1 MTLLRIALA
10 SNGVLM
16 FAWSFV
22 LFFKH
27 YALWAK
33 GEGRKVA
40 DSKTKFDVM
49 IWRIVGLWVAFVG
62 LTCMFVTDVPGGF
75 WSSRWGFS
83 PEHLQVLWSPL
94 ASLVAVTHA
103 VETWVKYQA
112 LGPKGV
118 SAWLKGASG
127 NIFLGTLCL
136 LAVIL

>member
-1 MTLLRIALA
+1 MGRHYRIMTLLRIALA

-62 LTCMFVTDVPGGF
+62 LTCM
-75 WSSRWGFS
+75 
-83 PEHLQVLWSPL
+83 
-94 ASLVAVTHA
+94 VATGLPRRGYA
-103 VETWVKYQA
+103 R
-112 LGPKGV
+112 
-118 SAWLKGASG
+118 SG
-127 NIFLGTLCL
+127 NMGQVPSARAKRGKRMAEGSIRQHVPWHALSTGRGSMKQ
-136 LAVIL
+136 